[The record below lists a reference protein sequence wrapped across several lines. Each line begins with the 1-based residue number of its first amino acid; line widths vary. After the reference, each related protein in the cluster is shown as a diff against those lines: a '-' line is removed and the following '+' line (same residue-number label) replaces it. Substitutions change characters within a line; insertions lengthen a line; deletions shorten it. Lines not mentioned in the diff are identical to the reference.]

1 MDRLFFVAVNNG
13 NIPQSGNILSI
24 ALHIRS
30 YKPLDILRLLYQIEK
45 FIFYLYIIFI
55 YFFVTFA
62 CWINITNH

>member
-30 YKPLDILRLLYQIEK
+30 YKPLDIL
-45 FIFYLYIIFI
+45 
-55 YFFVTFA
+55 
-62 CWINITNH
+62 